1 MERGIFEIVDTESL
15 VPEGHLLR
23 KIDEAVD
30 FNKIYDMVE
39 PLYCADNGRPSVDPV
54 VLFKMVLIQHLYG
67 LCSLRRTAEEVSFNV
82 AYRWFLGYR
91 LQEDTPHFSTISYNF
106 RHRFTSETV
115 DQIFNWILMEMVEA
129 GYVAPGVVFVDGTHI
144 KANAN
149 TKKVVKKEVPV
160 AAKRYAEELMEEFP
174 ERTVYVVDS
183 LGASFGPGLL
193 ACRAAD
199 LRNEGKTATEAGK
212 ILDKEVMHLLQIFT
226 VDDLN
231 FLKRTGRVSGATA
244 AIGTILHIKP
254 LLWGDPTGHI
264 VALSK
269 CRGRKKAIEAILEIY
284 RTRAID
290 AQNQRVAISHGDCL
304 EEAQQLAERVCEI
317 CKPKELIICQ
327 HEPFTGS
334 HVGPGMLALY
344 FFGDER

>member
-1 MERGIFEIVDTESL
+1 MSYTVFTDGCSNLPMSLLESLEIHVLPCSYTLDDEPGIFDGNLDAFDSHAYYDKLRAGAVMKTSL
-15 VPEGHLLR
+15 INSQLFMDHFRPELEKGN
-23 KIDEAVD
+23 D
-30 FNKIYDMVE
+30 
-39 PLYCADNGRPSVDPV
+39 V
-54 VLFKMVLIQHLYG
+54 VYIG
-67 LCSLRRTAEEVSFNV
+67 LSSGVS
-82 AYRWFLGYR
+82 GT
-91 LQEDTPHFSTISYNF
+91 LQ
-106 RHRFTSETV
+106 
-115 DQIFNWILMEMVEA
+115 
-129 GYVAPGVVFVDGTHI
+129 
-144 KANAN
+144 
-149 TKKVVKKEVPV
+149 
-160 AAKRYAEELMEEFP
+160 AAKIAAEELMEEFP